1 MADQAAPVWRRELD
15 ALPSLRRSLITAAVR
30 RKRGLPAEETLG
42 RFEASIARLTIE
54 AEHIARYREVC
65 QCAAAVPVTYPQLLA
80 TYLHV
85 AMLTSR
91 EFPLPAMGLV
101 HPRVQLVQHR
111 PLAAGEAIALRCWI
125 DGHREVANGIEFD
138 METEVRVGDELV
150 WQSTAATFSRRGS
163 RPGSKDSKDS
173 KDSNK
178 DAGAAAEEPA
188 ARPAWQEVQELA
200 CAAAAGRQYASV
212 SGDYNPVHLHP
223 WLAKMFGY
231 RRPIAHGWWLLARCL
246 GALSRDAGAGK
257 LTVNARLLRPVFLPS
272 TLALASSVEGKAHS
286 FSLQDRD
293 EAAKP
298 RVVGSIVIA

>member
-1 MADQAAPVWRRELD
+1 MADAAPVWRRELD
-15 ALPSLRRSLITAAVR
+15 ALPSLRRALAAAAFR
-30 RKRGLPAEETLG
+30 RKRGLPAEAKLG

-54 AEHIARYREVC
+54 PDHIARYREVC
-65 QCAAAVPVTYPQLLA
+65 QCAAPVPVTYPQLLA

-101 HPRVQLVQHR
+101 HPRVQLIQHR
-111 PLAAGEAIALRCWI
+111 PLAAGEDIALRCWI
-125 DGHREVANGIEFD
+125 DGHREVAHGIEFD
-138 METEVRVGDELV
+138 MEAEVRVGDELV

-163 RPGSKDSKDS
+163 RAGSKQ
-173 KDSNK
+173 
-178 DAGAAAEEPA
+178 DAAAAAEAPA
-188 ARPAWQEVQELA
+188 AKPTWQQVQELA

-272 TLALASSVEGKAHS
+272 TLAIASSVEGQEHR
-286 FSLQDRD
+286 FSLQDPD

-298 RVVGSIVIA
+298 RVVGSIVTG